1 MYTLGQAYYFDVNR
15 AVRSNTLADV
25 LGRSSQFVRP
35 RLQRLDDAGIIE
47 TVTRKPL
54 RFRLTQRVAALL
66 DLEGP

>member
-1 MYTLGQAYYFDVNR
+1 MLAKKMPGRVGATGV
-15 AVRSNTLADV
+15 VNTLADV

-35 RLQRLDDAGIIE
+35 RLQLLDDAGIIE